1 VYSSIVV
8 AYDESPGAEAAL
20 QRAEEIAKA
29 FGGSLNLVRS
39 VTDSALTEAAHP
51 ETIAKATRH
60 LQHEIDRFEPELS
73 GDLWV
78 VGGPPA
84 TAILAAAEEVDAEL
98 IVAGSRHRGAIAR
111 TLLGSVSSDLVHNA
125 KCDVLIV
132 PPADD

>member
-1 VYSSIVV
+1 MYSSIVV

-20 QRAEEIAKA
+20 QRAEGIATA

-51 ETIAKATRH
+51 ETIAKARRQ
-60 LQHEIDRFEPELS
+60 LQHEIDRFEPDLS

-84 TAILAAAEEVDAEL
+84 TAILTAAEDVNADL

-111 TLLGSVSSDLVHNA
+111 TLLGSVSSELVHNA

-132 PPADD
+132 TPDED